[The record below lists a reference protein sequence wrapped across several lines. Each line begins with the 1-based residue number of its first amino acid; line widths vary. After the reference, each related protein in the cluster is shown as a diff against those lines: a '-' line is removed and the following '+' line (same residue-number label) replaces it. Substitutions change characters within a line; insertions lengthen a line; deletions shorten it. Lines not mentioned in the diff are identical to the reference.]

1 MAQEKHRTGVAPSSS
16 AKPAGSADNKAPGT
30 PDDTRDGMGV
40 KERAG
45 ASDAREIGGPA
56 GPEPTR
62 YGDWEIGGR
71 CTDF

>member
-1 MAQEKHRTGVAPSSS
+1 MAQEKHRTGVAPSSA
-16 AKPAGSADNKAPGT
+16 AKPAGPADNKAPGT
-30 PDDTRDGMGV
+30 PDGTGV

-45 ASDAREIGGPA
+45 ASDAGEIGGPA

>member
-1 MAQEKHRTGVAPSSS
+1 MT
-16 AKPAGSADNKAPGT
+16 AKSNDQTQPQPAERPADPPVDPPAEPKRP
-30 PDDTRDGMGV
+30 
-40 KERAG
+40 
-45 ASDAREIGGPA
+45 REVGGPK

>member
-1 MAQEKHRTGVAPSSS
+1 MAQEKHRTGVAPSSA
-16 AKPAGSADNKAPGT
+16 AKPAGPADNKAPGT
-30 PDDTRDGMGV
+30 RDGTRDGTGV

-45 ASDAREIGGPA
+45 ASDAGEIGGPA

>member
-1 MAQEKHRTGVAPSSS
+1 MAQEKHRTGVAPSSA

-30 PDDTRDGMGV
+30 PDDTRDGTGDGTGV

-45 ASDAREIGGPA
+45 ASDAG
-56 GPEPTR
+56 
-62 YGDWEIGGR
+62 EIGGR